1 MPESMFFPD
10 EPRQAEE
17 VPVTQELNPGTE
29 STQTTPN
36 AESPDT
42 LPEEARVAAILS
54 YIPFL
59 CFIPLLNMRD
69 NKEAFFHARQGL
81 ILFLFELLAALFL
94 IGALSNLVF
103 KLVLILAFACSV
115 VGIWYVLQGKKIR
128 LPLIGDLADK
138 IKL

>member
-1 MPESMFFPD
+1 MTDPE
-10 EPRQAEE
+10 Q
-17 VPVTQELNPGTE
+17 
-29 STQTTPN
+29 
-36 AESPDT
+36 T
-42 LPEEARVAAILS
+42 LPEEARVAAVLS

-103 KLVLILAFACSV
+103 KLVLIFTLASSV
-115 VGIWYVLQGKKIR
+115 VGIFYVLQGKKIR
-128 LPLIGDLADK
+128 LPIIGDLADK